1 MGGGG
6 RQWISLKNGRK
17 ISMFK
22 VRGWEGG
29 RQWISLKNGRKISM
43 FKVRGW
49 EGGGGSELV

>member
-1 MGGGG
+1 MLVWILDERVMRGKGMGGGG

-29 RQWISLKNGRKISM
+29 
-43 FKVRGW
+43 
-49 EGGGGSELV
+49 GSELV